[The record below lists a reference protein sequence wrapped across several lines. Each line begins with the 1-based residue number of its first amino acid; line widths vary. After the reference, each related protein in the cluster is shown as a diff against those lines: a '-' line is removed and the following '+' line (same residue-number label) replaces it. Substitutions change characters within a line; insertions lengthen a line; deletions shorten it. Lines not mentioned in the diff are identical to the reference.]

1 MIIQLMDFFLAS
13 QVQLR
18 LECRSMAMDSLQT
31 PNHLLISTNLSIY
44 THKSP
49 CKKNNQTGV
58 GEY

>member
-1 MIIQLMDFFLAS
+1 MDSFLAS

-18 LECRSMAMDSLQT
+18 LEFRSMAMDSLQT

-44 THKSP
+44 THKFP
-49 CKKNNQTGV
+49 FKKKNQIGV